1 MTGGYRQPIW
11 LLSED
16 EGGDYTLALQAI
28 AWLYSKDRFKAGESE
43 PTVPYAVKRGQ
54 RATG

>member
-28 AWLYSKDRFKAGESE
+28 AWLYSKERLKAGESE
-43 PTVPYAVKRGQ
+43 PTAP
-54 RATG
+54 